1 MGINLCC
8 RTASVFF
15 KAVVSGRSSIAVC
28 GQCDSQGVQGKLIF
42 GKRCVRHSLLIRAFA
57 SVIDVSALLLFSPAF
72 GWAVRYVS
80 LWSVR

>member
-1 MGINLCC
+1 M
-8 RTASVFF
+8 
-15 KAVVSGRSSIAVC
+15 SGRSSIAVC

-57 SVIDVSALLLFSPAF
+57 KYRYLIDVSALLLFSPAF